1 MTIKT
6 LLAPNK
12 NSIWIAFFWTFLILY
27 LSLRSVTN
35 MPKITFSNADKIVHF
50 TFYLGFV
57 ILWYRYLVFKEKV
70 LLSNKIVLVLISI
83 TFGIAIE
90 FAQKYFTTTRQ
101 ADILDVLANSAGTLA
116 GIFVATRIFQ
126 KNKKSEVFDK

>member
-101 ADILDVLANSAGTLA
+101 ADILDVLANSAGTLV
-116 GIFVATRIFQ
+116 GIFVATTIFQ
-126 KNKKSEVFDK
+126 KNKKPEVFDK